1 MKKLIFISIL
11 FVAFTIKAQQNPTSK
26 NDVNSVY
33 GSLMHKDIATVMKT
47 LNIKDTVGK
56 TNMGMF
62 PKQYPG
68 EHFLV
73 LKRDNGEQLAFLKN
87 KLEIIVPKH

>member
-11 FVAFTIKAQQNPTSK
+11 FVFFTSKAQQNPASK
-26 NDVNSVY
+26 SDVNSIY
-33 GSLMHKDIATVMKT
+33 GSLMHKDIASIMKA

-62 PKQYPG
+62 PQQYPG

-87 KLEIIVPKH
+87 KLQVVIPKH